1 MIDIEEQLAAGMREQ
16 AAGLTLRTD
25 VVDAAARRY
34 RRRTM
39 FQRCAYAAGVIGLA
53 GALAGAVALG
63 GSGSPA
69 PPAAGADLRLASALA
84 ASESISYRVKVTTNS
99 ITTPDAPAMTTDG
112 AFDPATDTGWLR
124 TPYTEGPGWSE
135 ERLIEG
141 VRYAG
146 DAGIDRVV
154 RWKRYPG
161 KQEGLNYDGWL
172 RTPYTEGPGWSE
184 ERLIEGVRYAGDA
197 GIDRVVRWKR
207 YPGKQEG
214 LNYDGWLDGA
224 LSGSASPD
232 DLFKA
237 LRQAGAT
244 VTETGT
250 GAYHFK
256 VTVKDL
262 PEGWASDVIEGDIR
276 LDADQRVARV
286 EYERAVEYNVKGRI
300 DSAKWMITMQLSGY
314 GTAVKVEEPNVR

>member
-172 RTPYTEGPGWSE
+172 
-184 ERLIEGVRYAGDA
+184 
-197 GIDRVVRWKR
+197 
-207 YPGKQEG
+207 
-214 LNYDGWLDGA
+214 DGA

-237 LRQAGAT
+237 LRQAGAA

>member
-172 RTPYTEGPGWSE
+172 
-184 ERLIEGVRYAGDA
+184 
-197 GIDRVVRWKR
+197 
-207 YPGKQEG
+207 
-214 LNYDGWLDGA
+214 DGA

-244 VTETGT
+244 VTETDT

>member
-63 GSGSPA
+63 SSGSPA

-112 AFDPATDTGWLR
+112 AFDPATDT
-124 TPYTEGPGWSE
+124 
-135 ERLIEG
+135 
-141 VRYAG
+141 
-146 DAGIDRVV
+146 
-154 RWKRYPG
+154 
-161 KQEGLNYDGWL
+161 GWL